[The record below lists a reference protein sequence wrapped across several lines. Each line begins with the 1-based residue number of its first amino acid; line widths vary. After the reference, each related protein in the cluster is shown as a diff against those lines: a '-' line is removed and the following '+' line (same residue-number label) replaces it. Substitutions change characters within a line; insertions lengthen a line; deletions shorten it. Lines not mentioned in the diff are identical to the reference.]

1 MEQSIRLSV
10 NIRLSTRVTLAR
22 LTSIAQII
30 INLVFLSQ
38 YTSLEMNCE
47 VGKYKYY
54 IIDFLLSNP
63 VDGDHMQHKFVLQSK
78 VVFSNNIT

>member
-1 MEQSIRLSV
+1 
-10 NIRLSTRVTLAR
+10 
-22 LTSIAQII
+22 
-30 INLVFLSQ
+30 
-38 YTSLEMNCE
+38 MNCE